1 VRDAN
6 LTQVVLAARDDLERI
21 AVNQLDDAV
30 PRNKNQVRVDVANN
44 VTVAMN
50 GLKGSGH
57 VPGCIDQKT
66 PVFVGVALLPMARTV
81 KMMDRL

>member
-30 PRNKNQVRVDVANN
+30 PCNKNQVRVDVSNN

-50 GLKGSGH
+50 GFKGSGH
-57 VPGCIDQKT
+57 VSGCVDQKP
-66 PVFVGVALLPMARTV
+66 PVFVGVTLLPMTRTV
-81 KMMDRL
+81 KVMDRL